1 MDIKT
6 TAAKWRENFRALRN
20 DERGAE
26 SSEVILV
33 LVLLV
38 IGLLGA
44 WAFLKDKIFSKATQ
58 TGNCIENANDVTGG
72 TVGSGVTDQCGSV
85 GRQ

>member
-1 MDIKT
+1 MDIKN
-6 TAAKWRENFRALRN
+6 TAAKWRENFRALRT

-38 IGLLGA
+38 IGLLAA
-44 WAFLKDKIFSKATQ
+44 WAYLKDKIFNKAVDTAD
-58 TGNCIENANDVTGG
+58 CIENANDV
-72 TVGSGVTDQCGSV
+72 VGSTDTTGTCA
-85 GRQ
+85 

>member
-1 MDIKT
+1 MTIKN
-6 TAAKWRENFRALRN
+6 TAAKWRTNFRSLRE

-44 WAFLKDKIFSKATQ
+44 WAFLKEKIFAKATD
-58 TGNCIENANDVTGG
+58 TGNCIENANDVTSS
-72 TVGSGVTDQCGSV
+72 TADQCG
-85 GRQ
+85 G

>member
-1 MDIKT
+1 MDIKN

-44 WAFLKDKIFSKATQ
+44 WAFLKEKIFNKATM
-58 TGNCIENANDVTGG
+58 TGNCIENANDVAATDTPGG
-72 TVGSGVTDQCGSV
+72 DPSCG
-85 GRQ
+85 